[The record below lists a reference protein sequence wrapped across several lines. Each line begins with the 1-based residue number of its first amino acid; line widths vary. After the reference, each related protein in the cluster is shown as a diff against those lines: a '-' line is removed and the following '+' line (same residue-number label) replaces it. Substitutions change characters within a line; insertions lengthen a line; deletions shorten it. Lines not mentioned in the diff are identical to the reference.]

1 MSENSKHIT
10 PPAHSFAGLP
20 VCTQLEDLE
29 VDIAIL
35 GLHYVSAYPQR
46 STAAATRI
54 AQETAPDAIRLQ
66 SSVFIDH
73 WDHYDFN
80 FNDVLLANRQIRIVD
95 CGDIISH

>member
-1 MSENSKHIT
+1 MPANLDYIT
-10 PPAHSFAGLP
+10 APAHSFAGLP
-20 VCTQLEDLE
+20 VCTQLKELE
-29 VDIAIL
+29 ADIAIL
-35 GLHYVSAYPQR
+35 GLHYVSPYPQR

-54 AQETAPDAIRLQ
+54 TQETAPDAIRLQ